1 LPGQKSYWNNGKSP
15 AELLESL
22 GILGPGLVACHSI
35 HLTKS
40 DMELYRK
47 YDVKVAHCPGIDM
60 KLASGVA
67 PIPELLKLG
76 VTVGLA
82 TDSVAGNNTLDLF
95 SEMDRAAKFHK
106 VFAMDPEVIDA
117 ATALRM
123 ATINGAKVLG
133 LDRITGSLEKGKQAD
148 IIVIDL
154 SKPHLEPMYNP
165 YSHLVYSASGSD
177 VEASII
183 NGKLVMNKRKLL
195 TMDIKT
201 IMDDVK
207 TVLA

>member
-1 LPGQKSYWNNGKSP
+1 
-15 AELLESL
+15 
-22 GILGPGLVACHSI
+22 
-35 HLTKS
+35 
-40 DMELYRK
+40 
-47 YDVKVAHCPGIDM
+47 
-60 KLASGVA
+60 
-67 PIPELLKLG
+67 
-76 VTVGLA
+76 
-82 TDSVAGNNTLDLF
+82 
-95 SEMDRAAKFHK
+95 
-106 VFAMDPEVIDA
+106 MDPEVIDA

-183 NGKLVMNKRKLL
+183 NGKLVMNKRELL

-207 TVLA
+207 KLCHKKANPHAETRRVDAEEFDGFDWKTQWPHH